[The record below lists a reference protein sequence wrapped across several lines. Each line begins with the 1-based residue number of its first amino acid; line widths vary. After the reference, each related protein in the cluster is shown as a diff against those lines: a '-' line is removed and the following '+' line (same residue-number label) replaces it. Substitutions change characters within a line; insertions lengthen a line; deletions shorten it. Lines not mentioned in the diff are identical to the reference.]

1 MMRLDKSPG
10 EILLCLVA
18 VIGLTVWTG
27 CHKQE
32 GAAPACDL
40 DRLADTLAAIVE
52 EYPGEIGVAVITGEG
67 DTVAVNDYNEY
78 PMMSVFKLHQAL
90 AVCRDFDLRGISL
103 DTAVT
108 VRRADLDPDTW
119 SPMLKEH
126 GGDEFSVTV
135 RELLRYTLAQSD
147 NNASNLMFGRLVGV
161 RQTDSVT
168 ATIIPRES
176 FQIAYSEAE
185 MSADHDRAYANTTSP
200 SGAAV
205 LINRLYTDSLVS
217 ADKQAFIAETLR
229 ECRTGADRIAA
240 PLAGIEG
247 VTVGHKTGSGY
258 INGDGELVAHNDVAY
273 ITLPG
278 GRSYA
283 LAVFVKD
290 FRGDEKEAARAIAR
304 ISAAVYAVLSR
315 K

>member
-1 MMRLDKSPG
+1 MMRLGKSPG

-18 VIGLTVWTG
+18 LIGLIFWAR

-67 DTVAVNDYNEY
+67 DT
-78 PMMSVFKLHQAL
+78 
-90 AVCRDFDLRGISL
+90 
-103 DTAVT
+103 
-108 VRRADLDPDTW
+108 W

-126 GGDEFSVTV
+126 AGDEFSVTV

-161 RQTDSVT
+161 GQTDSVT

-176 FQIAYSEAE
+176 FRIAYSEAE